1 MPRMKVAV
9 MGGGNA
15 SHAIAA
21 DLTLKG
27 LTVNLFEMPR
37 FAAHVRQVI
46 ESKEI
51 EIELMSGKDTARLNL
66 VTTEVS
72 DAINGVEIV
81 IIPLPGFA
89 VGPYAKLLAP
99 HLQEGQSVLIV
110 PGTLGS
116 LEFRRAIWEN
126 GCRKHVVVGETGGM
140 PFAARVVAP
149 GRVKIFHVREVLALA
164 AVPGEDVSALY
175 GKLRDVY
182 PFGLRNTV
190 IEPAFSH
197 LTPLLHPLGCLLNAG
212 RIERSHGDFYM
223 YEEGMTPSVVR
234 VIEALDKER
243 LAIGEELGIHLPTG
257 VEMMV
262 ESGYGPDGSLWESI
276 NGSAS
281 LTAIKGPE
289 SLSSRYVTEDIPYG
303 LVAWA
308 SIGDLVGVDTPIM
321 DAAVDVGGAIMGRDS
336 WQEGRNLRSMGLE
349 GLTVDQVQAYL
360 TTGEHPVIE
369 V

>member
-1 MPRMKVAV
+1 MSSMRVAV

-27 LTVNLFEMPR
+27 LTVNMFEMPR
-37 FAAHVRQVI
+37 FAEHVRHVLDKQ
-46 ESKEI
+46 EI
-51 EIELMSGKDTARLNL
+51 EFEGVSGEGVARLNL
-66 VTTEVS
+66 VTTDVGEAV
-72 DAINGVEIV
+72 DGVEI
-81 IIPLPGFA
+81 IFIPLPGFA

-99 HLQEGQSVLIV
+99 FLEEGQSVLIV

-116 LEFRRAIWEN
+116 LEFRRGIWEN
-126 GCRKHVVVGETGGM
+126 GCRKRVVVAETGGM

-149 GRVKIFHVREVLALA
+149 GRVKIFHIREILALA
-164 AVPGEDVSALY
+164 TIPGRDVSSLH
-175 GKLRDVY
+175 GKVGDLY
-182 PFGLRNTV
+182 PFEPRETV
-190 IEPAFSH
+190 IEPAFGH

-223 YEEGMTPSVVR
+223 YEEGMTSSVVR
-234 VIEALDKER
+234 VMEALDRER
-243 LAIGEELGIHLPTG
+243 LAIGGKLGIDLPTG

-262 ESGYGPDGSLWESI
+262 ESGYGPDGTLWETI

-308 SIGDLVGVDTPIM
+308 SIGDVVGVDTPIM
-321 DAAVDVGGAIMGRDS
+321 DAAVEIGGAIMGSNCWR
-336 WQEGRNLRSMGLE
+336 EGRNLASMGLQ
-349 GLTVDQVQAYL
+349 GLTLDQVQAYL
-360 TTGEHPVIE
+360 TTGEHPTIE